1 MPFPT
6 KVQPA
11 DWKAVE
17 SARND
22 QGKTVGGGKSRLKRL
37 FERQF
42 QSVLRISSSEKI
54 AQTGDGRG
62 SDRDDSGGGD
72 QDQNSVCLVFSF
84 MEENND
90 KSSARCGRRRCN
102 CFNGNC
108 DDSSDDE
115 FDGDAPSI
123 TSGSGDSIEI
133 LKNLV
138 LCASIT
144 ERNLLADASKIIEK
158 SKNFKAKGDFQKI
171 TAAGLCDLGYDASVC
186 KSRWEKSPSVPAGE
200 YEYVDVILDGERYLL
215 DVDFR
220 SEFEIARSTK
230 TYRSVLQ
237 LLPSIFVG
245 KENRLQQIVTFVSD
259 ASKQSLKKKGLHF
272 PPWRKAEYMRAKWL
286 SPYDRSP
293 STTVDEQAE
302 PEDKILPADTI
313 TPFPIPVINFSGEFQ
328 IDSDAPDEK
337 EAEKITPTTSSW
349 QPPAVKPK
357 AAAPVVG
364 SKNIAGLASAFRE
377 TPPSP
382 VF

>member
-11 DWKAVE
+11 DWKAV
-17 SARND
+17 SVRND
-22 QGKTVGGGKSRLKRL
+22 QVKAAGGGGKSRLKRL

-54 AQTGDGRG
+54 AQTGDESG
-62 SDRDDSGGGD
+62 GGGD

-84 MEENND
+84 MEENNE
-90 KSSARCGRRRCN
+90 KSARCGRRRCN

-115 FDGDAPSI
+115 FDGDAPPI
-123 TSGSGDSIEI
+123 TTGSGDSIEI

-158 SKNFKAKGDFQKI
+158 SKVLKAKVDFQKI
-171 TAAGLCDLGYDASVC
+171 TAAGLRDLGYDASVC

-230 TYRSVLQ
+230 KYRAVLQ
-237 LLPSIFVG
+237 LLPAIFVG
-245 KENRLQQIVTFVSD
+245 KESRLQQIVTFVSE

-286 SPYDRSP
+286 SPYDRNPSTAVDQPPSLAPADAGGDKSP
-293 STTVDEQAE
+293 SAVD
-302 PEDKILPADTI
+302 I
-313 TPFPIPVINFSGEFQ
+313 TNFSGEFQ
-328 IDSDAPDEK
+328 IDSNAGDEK
-337 EAEKITPTTSSW
+337 EAEKTPMIASSW
-349 QPPAVKPK
+349 KLPAVKPK

-364 SKNIAGLASAFRE
+364 SKTIAGLASVLRE